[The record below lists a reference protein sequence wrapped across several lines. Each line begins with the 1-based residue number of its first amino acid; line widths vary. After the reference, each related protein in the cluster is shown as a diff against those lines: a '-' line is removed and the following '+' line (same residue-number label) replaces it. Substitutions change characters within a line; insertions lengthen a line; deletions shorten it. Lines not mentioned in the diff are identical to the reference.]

1 MQKKAVSAADILG
14 TNGFDNLTLM
24 GSAGSEEGDCG
35 ATKKKKRRG
44 NWNRNNKSTKGYTSN
59 VPKKRPLLKA
69 AKMIDKRT
77 KEGKAAMNA
86 QSCFSARELAARAAL
101 ARFGPSSSSSS
112 AAASARG
119 KQEEMRLISHQVM
132 KRMRKMTI
140 MNPLM
145 RYQIISSC
153 AAAVHVHG
161 VKCLTLNKWRK

>member
-77 KEGKAAMNA
+77 KEGKAAMVEQKN
-86 QSCFSARELAARAAL
+86 FSARELAARAAL
-101 ARFGPSSSSSS
+101 SRFEPSASSSS

-119 KQEEMRLISHQVM
+119 KQEVDEID
-132 KRMRKMTI
+132 
-140 MNPLM
+140 
-145 RYQIISSC
+145 ISSSDEENEEDDNNESIDEISNHKLLC
-153 AAAVHVHG
+153 G
-161 VKCLTLNKWRK
+161 CRTCSWSKMFNLE